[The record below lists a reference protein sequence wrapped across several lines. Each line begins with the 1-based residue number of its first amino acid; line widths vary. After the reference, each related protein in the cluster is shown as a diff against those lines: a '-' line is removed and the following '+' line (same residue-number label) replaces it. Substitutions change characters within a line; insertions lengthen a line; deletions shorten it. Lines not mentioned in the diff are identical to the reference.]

1 MAVQDLLSQDEIDA
15 LLHGVDDG
23 LVETEVEA
31 TPGSVKSYDLTSQ
44 DRIVRGRMPTLEM
57 INERFAR
64 YTRISMFNLLRR
76 SADVAVG
83 GVQVMKF
90 GEYVHSLYVPTS
102 LNLVKMKP
110 LRGTALFILDAKLVF
125 KLVDNF
131 FGGDGRHAK
140 IEGREFTPTELR
152 VVRMVLEQAFV
163 DLKEA
168 WQAVLE
174 MNFEYVNSE
183 VNPAMANI
191 VSPSEVV
198 VVSTFHIE
206 LDGGGGDLHITM
218 PYSMIE
224 PIREMLD
231 AGFQSDRRPGR
242 ALDQGPARG
251 RAGRPGTARRHRGPP
266 PAQAARHPAHA
277 AGRRDPGGDAGTH
290 GDARQRRARLQGQA
304 GRPQGQPGAT
314 DSRSGRAL
322 ALIASPEKTNH
333 GRRRKSDHR
342 GTGTGR
348 RVGGGAGRGGRR
360 QPGRHR
366 CADGPGRRDP
376 VAEPSTPR
384 APMEEFGASPKAP
397 TISGLEGPNLDVILD
412 IPVTISMEVGHTD
425 ISIRNLLQLNQGS
438 VIELDRLAGEPLD
451 VLVNGTLIAHG
462 EVVVVNES
470 SASA

>member
-23 LVETEVEA
+23 LVETEAESDPTA
-31 TPGSVKSYDLTSQ
+31 VKSYDLTSQ

-110 LRGTALFILDAKLVF
+110 LRGTGLFILDAKLVF

-152 VVRMVLEQAFV
+152 VVRMVIEQAFV
-163 DLKEA
+163 DLAEA
-168 WQAVLE
+168 WSAVLPIT
-174 MNFEYVNSE
+174 FEYVNSE

-206 LDGGGGDLHITM
+206 LDGGGGDLHVTL

-231 AGFQSDRRPGR
+231 AGFQSDVDDQDERWINALREDILDVNVPIDATVVRRQLR
-242 ALDQGPARG
+242 L
-251 RAGRPGTARRHRGPP
+251 
-266 PAQAARHPAHA
+266 
-277 AGRRDPGGDAGTH
+277 RDILH
-290 GDARQRRARLQGQA
+290 M
-304 GRPQGQPGAT
+304 QPG
-314 DSRSGRAL
+314 
-322 ALIASPEKTNH
+322 
-333 GRRRKSDHR
+333 
-342 GTGTGR
+342 
-348 RVGGGAGRGGRR
+348 
-360 QPGRHR
+360 
-366 CADGPGRRDP
+366 
-376 VAEPSTPR
+376 
-384 APMEEFGASPKAP
+384 
-397 TISGLEGPNLDVILD
+397 DVIPVELPEHMIMRANGVPSFKVKLGSHKGNLAFQILD
-412 IPVTISMEVGHTD
+412 
-425 ISIRNLLQLNQGS
+425 
-438 VIELDRLAGEPLD
+438 PL
-451 VLVNGTLIAHG
+451 
-462 EVVVVNES
+462 ERPR
-470 SASA
+470 

>member
-23 LVETEVEA
+23 LVQAEA
-31 TPGSVKSYDLTSQ
+31 AAEPGSVKSYDLTTQ

-64 YTRISMFNLLRR
+64 YTRISMFNMLRR

-102 LNLVKMKP
+102 LNLVKIKP

-152 VVRMVLEQAFV
+152 VVRMVLEQAFI

-168 WQAVLE
+168 WQAIMEV
-174 MNFEYVNSE
+174 NFEYINSE

-191 VSPSEVV
+191 VGPSEAI

-206 LDGGGGDLHITM
+206 LDGGGGDLHVTM

-224 PIREMLD
+224 PVREMLD
-231 AGFQSDRRPGR
+231 AGFQSDLDDQDERWSK
-242 ALDQGPARG
+242 ALREDVLDVSVPLSA
-251 RAGRPGTARRHRGPP
+251 TVARRQLRLRDILHMQPGDVIPIELEDELVMRANGVPSFKVKLGSHKGNLALQVVEP
-266 PAQAARHPAHA
+266 I
-277 AGRRDPGGDAGTH
+277 GRR
-290 GDARQRRARLQGQA
+290 
-304 GRPQGQPGAT
+304 
-314 DSRSGRAL
+314 
-322 ALIASPEKTNH
+322 
-333 GRRRKSDHR
+333 
-342 GTGTGR
+342 
-348 RVGGGAGRGGRR
+348 
-360 QPGRHR
+360 
-366 CADGPGRRDP
+366 
-376 VAEPSTPR
+376 
-384 APMEEFGASPKAP
+384 
-397 TISGLEGPNLDVILD
+397 
-412 IPVTISMEVGHTD
+412 
-425 ISIRNLLQLNQGS
+425 
-438 VIELDRLAGEPLD
+438 
-451 VLVNGTLIAHG
+451 
-462 EVVVVNES
+462 
-470 SASA
+470 